1 MAKFKSTTARQPNSA
16 DPNANPHTTST
27 TLEPNPPGAMTNQ
40 YLGCQ
45 SKNLMAQNWS
55 LPLFHASSWSF
66 PQKNTVSVSNWKV
79 IYIKIFSKACLP
91 CLSEQTPEISIIYN
105 HIRGVVRWRISQAQ
119 LPVVVPV
126 AKATICNQPA
136 GKSGNERE
144 LAVGSFQA
152 KETWDFKSW
161 TSVRRWGKLKTICL
175 KNWNCENFQGIRN
188 HLMLR
193 HHQWY

>member
-1 MAKFKSTTARQPNSA
+1 
-16 DPNANPHTTST
+16 
-27 TLEPNPPGAMTNQ
+27 MTNQ
-40 YLGCQ
+40 YLGYQ

-66 PQKNTVSVSNWKV
+66 PQKNTVSVSNWKG
-79 IYIKIFSKACLP
+79 IN
-91 CLSEQTPEISIIYN
+91 IIYKYLPRHVYHTNPNKLRKYLHN

-161 TSVRRWGKLKTICL
+161 TSVWRWGKLKTITAWKIEIVRISRVL
-175 KNWNCENFQGIRN
+175 GITSCWDI
-188 HLMLR
+188 HIDIKL
-193 HHQWY
+193 QWFVCHRG